1 MDATEASMSIKTVL
15 QKVVSRSFSNN
26 IPRDGKS
33 VASEVLYFE
42 SNCI

>member
-1 MDATEASMSIKTVL
+1 MSMKTVL
-15 QKVVSRSFSNN
+15 QKGALVVSRSFSNN
-26 IPRDGKS
+26 LPRGGKS

>member
-1 MDATEASMSIKTVL
+1 MSMKIVL
-15 QKVVSRSFSNN
+15 WKVVSRSFPNN

-33 VASEVLYFE
+33 VASEVHYFD